1 MADKPICKIEGCGK
15 HVVAWEMCDQHYR
28 AWRRKGNLALRIKRA
43 GPCTIEGCE
52 RPAQV
57 AGICM
62 AHYKRRRRHGDPLG
76 GRTRNGECLEFIETI
91 ALKYEGDDCLT
102 WPFARDQNGCG
113 KVWADGRLHYASRY
127 VCERAH
133 GAPPSTRHEAAH
145 SCGNGRLG
153 CVAQNHLR
161 WATPA
166 ENQADKILHGTTNRG
181 SRHGMSKLTEQQ
193 VTEIRS
199 LIGTMTH
206 AAIARRFDI
215 SSSQISSIA
224 SRKEWSHVE

>member
-15 HVVAWEMCDQHYR
+15 RVVAWEMCDPHYR

-43 GPCTIEGCE
+43 GPCKIEGCE
-52 RPAQV
+52 RPARV

-62 AHYKRRRRHGDPLG
+62 AHYKRLRRHGDPLG
-76 GRTRNGECLEFIETI
+76 GRTGKGECLEYLEMTV
-91 ALKYEGDDCLT
+91 LNYLGDDCLP

-113 KVWADGRLHYASRY
+113 KVWANGRLHYASRY

-133 GAPPSTRHEAAH
+133 GSPPSPRHEAAH

-153 CVAQNHLR
+153 CVNKRHLR
-161 WATPA
+161 WATPT

-181 SRHGMSKLTEQQ
+181 SRHGMSKITEQQ
-193 VTEIRS
+193 VREIRS
-199 LIGTMTH
+199 LVGQISI
-206 AAIARRFDI
+206 AAIARKFGI
-215 SSSQISSIA
+215 SRSHTSNIA
-224 SRKEWSHVE
+224 SRKEWSHAE